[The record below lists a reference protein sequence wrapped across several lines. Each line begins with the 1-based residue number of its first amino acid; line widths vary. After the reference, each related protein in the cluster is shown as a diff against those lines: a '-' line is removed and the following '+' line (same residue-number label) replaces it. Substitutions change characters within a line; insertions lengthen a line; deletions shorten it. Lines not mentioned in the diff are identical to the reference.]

1 LSRRPRST
9 TATLA
14 PVATTIFL
22 ARHAETDWNRDR
34 RWQGHADPPLNATGI
49 EQANELAQQLAAEQ
63 LDAIYSSDLRR
74 AYETA
79 EAVARGR
86 QLAVIR
92 HSGLREIDVGEW
104 SGLTTDE
111 IKARYP
117 ERFAL
122 HDAGGDGWADGE
134 PHAVMSER
142 VVSAVAEIAAANPDG
157 RVLCVLHGG
166 TIRALLAQAEGIELG
181 EWRRTRRGPA
191 NGAVATI
198 SVENG
203 TFRLGES

>member
-1 LSRRPRST
+1 M
-9 TATLA
+9 
-14 PVATTIFL
+14 ATTIFL

-34 RWQGHADPPLNATGI
+34 RWQGHADPPLNATGL
-49 EQANELAQQLAAEQ
+49 EQAEELAERLAAEQ
-63 LDAIYSSDLRR
+63 LDAIYSSDLVR
-74 AYETA
+74 AVETA

-92 HSGLREIDVGEW
+92 DSGLREIDVGEW

-111 IKARYP
+111 IRDRYP
-117 ERFAL
+117 EAFAR
-122 HDAGGDGWADGE
+122 HEAGGDGWIEGE
-134 PHAVMSER
+134 PHAEMHAR
-142 VVSAVAEIAAANPDG
+142 VVGAVTRIAEANPGG

-166 TIRALLAQAEGIELG
+166 TIRALLAQAEGIDLG

-203 TFRLGES
+203 TFRLGEP

>member
-1 LSRRPRST
+1 
-9 TATLA
+9 
-14 PVATTIFL
+14 VATTILL

-49 EQANELAQQLAAEQ
+49 GQANELVQRLAAEQ
-63 LDAIYSSDLRR
+63 IDAIYSSDLQR
-74 AYETA
+74 ALETA
-79 EAVARGR
+79 EAVARDR
-86 QLAVIR
+86 QLEVVQTSR
-92 HSGLREIDVGEW
+92 LREIDVGEW

-117 ERFAL
+117 EGFAL
-122 HDAGGDGWADGE
+122 HDAGGDGWTEGE
-134 PHAVMSER
+134 PHAAMSAR
-142 VVSAVAEIAAANPDG
+142 VVSAVTEIAAAHPGG

-166 TIRALLAQAEGIELG
+166 TIRALLAQAEGIDLG

-191 NGAVATI
+191 NGAIATI

-203 TFRLGES
+203 AFRLGER